1 MLRRWGSGHFYMP
14 HMISVDRSN
23 NVWVTDPGRQQVLKF
38 SASGELLMEMG
49 QFDSPGTKRIHM
61 CQPTHV
67 RAGRDGGEG
76 QLAGSC
82 WGWRRL
88 LGSCCMCG
96 CL

>member
-1 MLRRWGSGHFYMP
+1 
-14 HMISVDRSN
+14 MITVDRRN

-67 RAGRDGGEG
+67 SGRGLRVAAAAKSSTQICSGTT
-76 QLAGSC
+76 
-82 WGWRRL
+82 
-88 LGSCCMCG
+88 
-96 CL
+96 